1 MSEEQLDRFAR
12 GELTPAESRDLAQ
25 QALDDPEL
33 FDELTSTALARTA
46 LRRSGRSRI
55 TWPRIAW
62 IVAAAAAVVI
72 LAVALYIPRRPSQL
86 APQTTAISSQPILLS
101 QNSDSTAFRGG
112 EPDSRAARAT
122 GSVIQAGD
130 RVVTIGLGS
139 LDGLAKGSEVEL
151 VRDGQAIGKLTLTT
165 IFRDHARGLAS
176 PGTSVHV
183 SDEVRIPPKMV
194 LRAALDRIDALI
206 ARGDF
211 EAARR
216 IAEQVPGES
225 ADPVSMSPADWNN
238 LGAIAELHG
247 ARVNARMFY
256 ERALRENP
264 PPPARQSIK
273 TNLARLK
280 AAK

>member
-25 QALDDPEL
+25 RALDDPEL

-46 LRRSGRSRI
+46 LRRSRRFSF

-62 IVAAAAAVVI
+62 IVAAAAAAAI
-72 LAVALYIPRRPSQL
+72 LVVALYLPRRPS
-86 APQTTAISSQPILLS
+86 PRTAALSSPPILLS
-101 QNSDSTAFRGG
+101 QNSDSTAFRGD
-112 EPDSRAARAT
+112 PDSRAPQTA
-122 GSVIQAGD
+122 GSVIQVAD
-130 RVVTIGLGS
+130 KVVTIGLGS
-139 LDGLAKGSEVEL
+139 LDGLANGGEVEL
-151 VRDGQAIGKLTLTT
+151 VRDGQPIGKLTLTT
-165 IFRDHARGLAS
+165 IFRDRARGLAS
-176 PGTSVHV
+176 PGMSVRV
-183 SDEVRIPPKMV
+183 NDEVRLPPQMV

-211 EAARR
+211 DAARH
-216 IAEQVPGES
+216 IAEQVPGETV
-225 ADPVSMSPADWNN
+225 DPVSMTSADWNN
-238 LGAIAELHG
+238 LGVIAELHG

-264 PPPARQSIK
+264 PAPARRSIE

>member
-25 QALDDPEL
+25 RALDDPEL

-46 LRRSGRSRI
+46 LRRSRPFSF

-62 IVAAAAAVVI
+62 MVETAAAVSI
-72 LAVALYIPRRPSQL
+72 LTVALYLPRRP
-86 APQTTAISSQPILLS
+86 APLPARTAALSSPPILLS
-101 QNSDSTAFRGG
+101 QNSDSTAFRGD
-112 EPDSRAARAT
+112 PDSRAPQTA
-122 GSVIQAGD
+122 GSVIQVAEKI
-130 RVVTIGLGS
+130 VTIGLGS
-139 LDGLAKGSEVEL
+139 LDGLAKGGEVEL
-151 VRDGQAIGKLTLTT
+151 VRDGQPIGKLTLTT
-165 IFRDHARGLAS
+165 IFRDRARGLAS
-176 PGTSVHV
+176 PGMSVHV
-183 SDEVRIPPKMV
+183 NDEVRLPPQMV

-211 EAARR
+211 DAARH
-216 IAEQVPGES
+216 IAEEVPGES
-225 ADPVSMSPADWNN
+225 ADPVSMSSADWNN

-247 ARVNARMFY
+247 AKVNARMFY

-264 PPPARQSIK
+264 PPPARRSIE
-273 TNLARLK
+273 TNLARLQ